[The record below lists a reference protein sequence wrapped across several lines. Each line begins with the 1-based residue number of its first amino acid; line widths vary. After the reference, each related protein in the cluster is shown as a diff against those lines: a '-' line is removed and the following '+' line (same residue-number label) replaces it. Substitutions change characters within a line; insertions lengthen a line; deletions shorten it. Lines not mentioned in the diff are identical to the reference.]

1 MSLVYD
7 SRDKWLS
14 RNSSIRPIP
23 LLTRCET
30 VKGAEDVQGERRT
43 KEEQGESVTT
53 RRIHP
58 EKLESLEEK
67 RGRSSIKASINETEF
82 HRSARYLI
90 IQRCATRKI
99 TRCNELM
106 A

>member
-58 EKLESLEEK
+58 ENW
-67 RGRSSIKASINETEF
+67 KAW
-82 HRSARYLI
+82 
-90 IQRCATRKI
+90 RKKEDD
-99 TRCNELM
+99 RV
-106 A
+106 